1 MLSQARGSSPVPSR
15 GPEGAEDSG
24 RGFLSPLLFL
34 SDLWFPSIGIKTPRS
49 SEVTMGPGGGHTT
62 MCTQFPGQASPI
74 RGRVLC
80 HVPRA
85 LGHLSQVL
93 SSSTSPRG
101 QRSQPL
107 TLHLSC
113 PRNPRSGFKGSAGA
127 VRLGDTAEKV
137 GHKYFIARAA

>member
-1 MLSQARGSSPVPSR
+1 
-15 GPEGAEDSG
+15 
-24 RGFLSPLLFL
+24 
-34 SDLWFPSIGIKTPRS
+34 
-49 SEVTMGPGGGHTT
+49 MGPSGGHTT
-62 MCTQFPGQASPI
+62 MRTQSPGQASPI
-74 RGRVLC
+74 RGRDPC

-85 LGHLSQVL
+85 PGHLSQVL

-127 VRLGDTAEKV
+127 VRLGDMAEKV
-137 GHKYFIARAA
+137 SHKYFIARAA